1 MTKETIKV
9 TIDGKE
15 VFSDTGT
22 LLSEIINGDH
32 PCGGHGKCGKCKVI
46 ANGNLSSPT
55 KVELKHLTDVELE
68 KGFRLACLTR
78 ILGDC
83 EITTSAKEKI
93 QIVVDGDLPAFQI
106 NPTFKSY
113 GVAIDIGTTTIV
125 ARLYNN
131 SGKLLSSVSCL
142 NPQQKWGAD
151 VISRIEAALDG
162 KAKEIAESVR
172 YSLSSVLKDLENK
185 TNVSTYSIDGL
196 VITGNTVMLSLL
208 CGESV
213 LPFSSAPFEAK
224 RLFGEEI
231 SAGELGIQCLK
242 QHIPIYLAPCISAF
256 VGADTICAIIATR
269 LCSGDTAMLADI
281 GTNGE
286 IALWHKNE
294 LTVCSTAAGPAFEG
308 VGISMGMR
316 GSSGAIDKVNI
327 ENGGLVSHTIGNTDP
342 SGICGS
348 GLVDAIACMLEIGAL
363 DESGYLEEDKFIVTT
378 PVFLSPK
385 DIRMFQLAK
394 SAIYAG
400 IMTLMRHGNLSA
412 EAVRALYIAGG
423 FGTYLNQDNAVR
435 VGLIPRELKDV
446 TEAVGNAALAGASM
460 LLLSVDKRYEAE
472 ALAKKARVLDLASN
486 PRFSDFFFAGMSL
499 EPM

>member
-1 MTKETIKV
+1 MEKAIRVTVNGKV
-9 TIDGKE
+9 KFADAGA
-15 VFSDTGT
+15 
-22 LLSEIINGDH
+22 LLSEVIIGEK
-32 PCGGHGKCGKCKVI
+32 PCGGHGKCGKCRVI
-46 ANGNLSSPT
+46 AKGSLSSPT
-55 KVELKHLTDVELE
+55 ETERKFLDEANLAR
-68 KGFRLACLTR
+68 GYRLACMTR
-78 ILGDC
+78 AIGDC
-83 EITTSAKEKI
+83 EITTAQEEKMHI
-93 QIVVDGDLPAFQI
+93 AVDGNLPAFQI
-106 NPTFKSY
+106 NPTFDNY

-125 ARLYNN
+125 AKLYDRSGRLLA
-131 SGKLLSSVSCL
+131 STSHL

-151 VISRIEAALDG
+151 VISRIEAALKGDAS
-162 KAKEIAESVR
+162 KLAKSVR
-172 YSLSSVLKDLENK
+172 FSLISAIQDLANASKIE
-185 TNVSTYSIDGL
+185 TNQIDGV

-208 CGESV
+208 CEESV

-224 RLFGEEI
+224 RLFGEELVA
-231 SAGELGIQCLK
+231 SELDLSCLR
-242 QHIPIYLAPCISAF
+242 PNVPVYLAPCISAF

-400 IMTLMRHGNLSA
+400 IITLMRHGNLSA

-472 ALAKKARVLDLASN
+472 ALAKKARVLDLTSN